1 MRQADPLLLSPLQL
15 RGVKL
20 KNRIVISPMQQYAAE
35 PDALPGEYHTVHYG
49 RLALVS
55 SPPVMYHPVV
65 EFPAPAA
72 SCLMTDA
79 VGQYCTV

>member
-1 MRQADPLLLSPLQL
+1 MNLAWKTALNICLGSAPFRTLGQRSPVLGTFINFL
-15 RGVKL
+15 YGL
-20 KNRIVISPMQQYAAE
+20 FGPSTT
-35 PDALPGEYHTVHYG
+35 AL
-49 RLALVS
+49 S